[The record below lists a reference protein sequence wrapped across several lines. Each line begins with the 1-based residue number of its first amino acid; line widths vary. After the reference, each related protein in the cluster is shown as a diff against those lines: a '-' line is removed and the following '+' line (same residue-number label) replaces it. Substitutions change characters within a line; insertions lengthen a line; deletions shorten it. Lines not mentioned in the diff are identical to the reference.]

1 MTAAIKI
8 CGLRR
13 AADAELALQLGATH
27 LGCVVAADSPRCATA
42 DEVRAVRAVAAGGA
56 TFVLVCRGRRD
67 EVLAAAAAAGPDLVQ
82 WHGAAPAD
90 ETALAAAGH
99 RLLRVRTLAAGA
111 TALPPLPPATIASP
125 LLLDVGRGGGG
136 QQFDWNLLGTA
147 APAHVFIAG
156 GITPAN
162 VGALL
167 AHRPWG
173 IDLSSG
179 VESAPGRKDHAA
191 LRRLFAALQ
200 GANA

>member
-1 MTAAIKI
+1 MIAAIKI

-13 AADAELALQLGATH
+13 VADAELALQLGATH

-42 DEVRAVRAVAAGGA
+42 DEVRAIRGVAAGRA
-56 TFVLVCRGRRD
+56 IFVLVCRGGRD
-67 EVLAAAAAAGPDLVQ
+67 EVLAAAVEAGPDLVQ
-82 WHGAAPAD
+82 WHGATPVD
-90 ETALAAAGH
+90 EVALAAAG
-99 RLLRVRTLAAGA
+99 LLPLRVRSVDAAA
-111 TALPPLPPATIASP
+111 VALPSLPSATNASP

-136 QQFDWNLLGTA
+136 QPFAWHLLGDA

-179 VESAPGRKDHAA
+179 VESAPGCKDHAA
-191 LRRLFAALQ
+191 LRRLFAALP